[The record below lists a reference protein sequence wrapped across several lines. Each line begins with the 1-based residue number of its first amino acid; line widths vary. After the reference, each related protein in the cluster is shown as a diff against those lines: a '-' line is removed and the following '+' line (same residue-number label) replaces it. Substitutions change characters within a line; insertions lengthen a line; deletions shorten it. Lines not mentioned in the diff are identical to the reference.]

1 MSKTVKAIE
10 QEIRGLSADDQWE
23 LIHNLSDNLWTEWDR
38 QIEED
43 EKRGRLDA
51 LVGEARAEIK
61 SGNARPLDEIIN
73 DP

>member
-23 LIHNLSDNLWTEWDR
+23 LIHNLSDSLWAEWDR
-38 QIEED
+38 QIAED
-43 EKRGRLDA
+43 EKQGRLDA
-51 LVGEARAEIK
+51 VIAEARTDIK

-73 DP
+73 NP